1 LRDAEIKP
9 AELDG
14 VILVGGSTRVRAVR
28 SYVQKI
34 FGHEP
39 LADIDPDQVVA
50 LGAAVQAH
58 QLAGQ
63 GDKQDILLL
72 DVLPLSLGIEVG
84 GGVVDKILPRNTTI
98 PAAAKGTY
106 TTQKDLQTG
115 FEIHVVQGERELS
128 QDCRSLAKFTLRGI
142 PPLPAGM
149 ARLEVRFSVDENGI
163 LSVDAKETVTGIAQ
177 RVEVKPAYGLDDET
191 VERMLLEAID
201 HGEEDLA
208 ARKLQENRIEGERV
222 LLATETSLLAA
233 PELVT
238 QAEREA
244 ISLAMKA
251 LATAIAG
258 TDASRIQLRI
268 EDLDHAT
275 KEFAERRMNLAIS
288 KAIEG
293 KNLGEV
299 EQSVRHAK
307 GIEAAH
313 EP

>member
-1 LRDAEIKP
+1 
-9 AELDG
+9 
-14 VILVGGSTRVRAVR
+14 
-28 SYVQKI
+28 
-34 FGHEP
+34 
-39 LADIDPDQVVA
+39 
-50 LGAAVQAH
+50 
-58 QLAGQ
+58 
-63 GDKQDILLL
+63 
-72 DVLPLSLGIEVG
+72 
-84 GGVVDKILPRNTTI
+84 
-98 PAAAKGTY
+98 
-106 TTQKDLQTG
+106 
-115 FEIHVVQGERELS
+115 
-128 QDCRSLAKFTLRGI
+128 
-142 PPLPAGM
+142 
-149 ARLEVRFSVDENGI
+149 VRFSVDENGI